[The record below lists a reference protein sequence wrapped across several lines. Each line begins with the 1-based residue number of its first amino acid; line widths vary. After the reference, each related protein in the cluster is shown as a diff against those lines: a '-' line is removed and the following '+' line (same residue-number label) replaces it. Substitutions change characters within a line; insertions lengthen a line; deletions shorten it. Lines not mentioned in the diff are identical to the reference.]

1 MATRVAAPGE
11 LLGVDELERKIIDLS
26 EQVELKKEEVKS
38 NFQQLHGLLAV
49 RENFLLKEM
58 DEVVTR
64 ARQEVT
70 EKKTNLQQLYAARES
85 LERDLT
91 QNTFKKLLEKNL
103 RAIEDE
109 IGEEVARGVNVGWLE
124 LEWKREQLEQSVID
138 VCRVVSLKEKPV
150 TTIDYSVKKLPV
162 WSRVGTGSSQ
172 ITDPSQIAIDD
183 VTQRIFVA
191 DYGASR
197 IQVFNGK
204 GNHLYEISTPPLP
217 AGIALTDD
225 HIIVSTKENLVKI
238 EKSNNKS
245 IKSVETKKLVWGIT
259 TSNNSDI
266 YGCEINNKSIIVF
279 NKDLKFLTRIELKTT
294 QVTSYTQTH
303 SIQLYNDNMYVMFGQ
318 YPPLH
323 LQIFT
328 LQGELVRCLIE
339 KSEIDWSSFF
349 SIDQLGNI
357 IVADWVSNTIKIF
370 SNEGEVL
377 HTITSVMLP
386 GDQKFDYPYGVAIDK
401 QNRIIVAQCN
411 KKCNLLAF

>member
-11 LLGVDELERKIIDLS
+11 LLGVDELERKLIDLS
-26 EQVELKKEEVKS
+26 DQVERKKEEVKS

-58 DEVVTR
+58 DEVVIR

-70 EKKTNLQQLYAARES
+70 EKRRILQELYAAREG

-91 QNTFKKLLEKNL
+91 NNKLKKLLEKNL

-109 IGEEVARGVNVGWLE
+109 IREEVARGVNVGWLE
-124 LEWKREQLEQSVID
+124 LDWKREQLEQSVID

-162 WSRVGTGSSQ
+162 WSRDGTGSSQ
-172 ITDPSQIAIDD
+172 ITNPMQIAIDD

-191 DYGASR
+191 DNRASR
-197 IQVFNGK
+197 IQVFNRE
-204 GNHLYEISTPPLP
+204 GNHLYEISTPPGP
-217 AGIALTDD
+217 VGIALTDD
-225 HIIVSTKENLVKI
+225 HIFVSTKENLVKI

-245 IKSVETKKLVWGIT
+245 IKSVETKNRVWGIT
-259 TSNNSDI
+259 TNNNSDI
-266 YGCEINNKSIIVF
+266 YGCENNNKSIIVF
-279 NKDLKFLTRIELKTT
+279 NKDLKFLTRIKLKTT
-294 QVTSYTQTH
+294 QVTSDTPTH

-318 YPPLH
+318 SPPFH

-328 LQGELVRCLIE
+328 LQGELVRCLIK
-339 KSEIDWSSFF
+339 KSEIDWSYFF

-357 IVADWVSNTIKIF
+357 IVADWGSNTIKIF

-377 HTITSVMLP
+377 HTITSDMLLSNR
-386 GDQKFDYPYGVAIDK
+386 KFYRPRGVAIDK
-401 QNRIIVAQCN
+401 QNKIIVAQSN

>member
-1 MATRVAAPGE
+1 MATRVAALGE

-49 RENFLLKEM
+49 MENFLLKEM

-70 EKKTNLQQLYAARES
+70 EKKTNLQQLYTAREG

-124 LEWKREQLEQSVID
+124 LEWKREELEQSVID

-172 ITDPSQIAIDD
+172 IIYPMQIAIDD
-183 VTQRIFVA
+183 ITQRIFVA
-191 DYGASR
+191 DYEASR
-197 IQVFNGK
+197 IQVFNRE
-204 GNHLYEISTPPLP
+204 GNHLYELSTPPWP
-217 AGIALTDD
+217 VGIALTDD
-225 HIIVSTKENLVKI
+225 HIFVSTKENLLKI

-245 IKSVETKKLVWGIT
+245 IKSVETKNRVWGIT
-259 TSNNSDI
+259 TNNNSDI
-266 YGCEINNKSIIVF
+266 YGCENHNKLIIVF
-279 NKDLKFLTRIELKTT
+279 NKDLKFLTRIKLKTT

-318 YPPLH
+318 SPPFH

-328 LQGELVRCLIE
+328 LQGELVRCLIKE
-339 KSEIDWSSFF
+339 SEIGWSYFF

-357 IVADWVSNTIKIF
+357 IVADWSSNTIKMF
-370 SNEGEVL
+370 SNKGEVL
-377 HTITSVMLP
+377 HTITSVMP
-386 GDQKFDYPYGVAIDK
+386 PVNQRFHYPYGVAIDK
-401 QNRIIVAQCN
+401 QNRIIVAQ
-411 KKCNLLAF
+411 KKKECNLLAF

>member
-1 MATRVAAPGE
+1 M
-11 LLGVDELERKIIDLS
+11 
-26 EQVELKKEEVKS
+26 
-38 NFQQLHGLLAV
+38 
-49 RENFLLKEM
+49 
-58 DEVVTR
+58 
-64 ARQEVT
+64 
-70 EKKTNLQQLYAARES
+70 YAAREG

-124 LEWKREQLEQSVID
+124 LDWKREQLEQSVTD
-138 VCRVVSLKEKPV
+138 ACRVVSLKEKPV

-245 IKSVETKKLVWGIT
+245 IKSVETK
-259 TSNNSDI
+259 NS
-266 YGCEINNKSIIVF
+266 
-279 NKDLKFLTRIELKTT
+279 
-294 QVTSYTQTH
+294 
-303 SIQLYNDNMYVMFGQ
+303 
-318 YPPLH
+318 
-323 LQIFT
+323 
-328 LQGELVRCLIE
+328 
-339 KSEIDWSSFF
+339 
-349 SIDQLGNI
+349 
-357 IVADWVSNTIKIF
+357 
-370 SNEGEVL
+370 
-377 HTITSVMLP
+377 
-386 GDQKFDYPYGVAIDK
+386 
-401 QNRIIVAQCN
+401 
-411 KKCNLLAF
+411 

>member
-11 LLGVDELERKIIDLS
+11 LFGVDELEKKLIDLS
-26 EQVELKKEEVKS
+26 EQVERKKEEVKS

-49 RENFLLKEM
+49 RENFLLKKM
-58 DEVVTR
+58 DEVVIR

-70 EKKTNLQQLYAARES
+70 EKKTNLQQLYAAREG

-124 LEWKREQLEQSVID
+124 LDWKREQLEQSVTD
-138 VCRVVSLKEKPV
+138 ACRVVSLKEKPV

-245 IKSVETKKLVWGIT
+245 IKSVETKKLVGGIT

-339 KSEIDWSSFF
+339 KSEIDWSSNF

-357 IVADWVSNTIKIF
+357 IVADWGSNTIKIF

-377 HTITSVMLP
+377 HTITSDMLP
-386 GDQKFDYPYGVAIDK
+386 SDQKFHWSS
-401 QNRIIVAQCN
+401 
-411 KKCNLLAF
+411 L